1 MVAQG
6 YGHAIAGIEF
16 FGHVGWFDGQRAGH
30 HGRNLLFARGPGAG
44 DGLLDFAGGVFGNWN
59 VARQGRCQ
67 RDPLA
72 RPNLSMDCT
81 FWPKN
86 GASTAK

>member
-1 MVAQG
+1 MAQG
-6 YGHAIAGIEF
+6 YGHSIAGIEF
-16 FGHVGWFDGQRAGH
+16 FGHVGRFDGQRAGH

-44 DGLLDFAGGVFGNWN
+44 DGLLDFSGAYSETGMS
-59 VARQGRCQ
+59 
-67 RDPLA
+67 RDKAAASATPWA

-81 FWPKN
+81 FLPKN